1 MQWLLIALAA
11 ITVFYIA
18 PCIVIFILTF
28 YGRYD
33 PEAAMKKKYF
43 IPYRREID
51 EASARLGSLRF
62 EPVSIE
68 ARDGTTLRGKYYRCG
83 SDKLAILVH
92 GYNASAMSNFCVSG
106 LALYDRGYSLLM
118 IDERAHGES
127 GGRKT
132 GFGLLERYD
141 VLTWLDWAEKN
152 AAEKSFFIYGISM
165 GSAALAFSADKL
177 DEVRVKA
184 LCFDCGFVSPR
195 EQMRLIAKKH
205 HIPGRIMIPFI
216 RILAKIFIG
225 EDINDTVIGPLSRS
239 KIPSVFM
246 YGGCDRTI
254 PMSDG
259 REYFA
264 ASAAP
269 KLMLIA
275 PEAEHTMCFI
285 AGGEEIR
292 KPFFDFIDK
301 YVK

>member
-1 MQWLLIALAA
+1 M
-11 ITVFYIA
+11 FYAA
-18 PCIVIFILTF
+18 PCVVIFILTF

-33 PEAAMKKKYF
+33 PKAAMKKRYF
-43 IPYRREID
+43 IPFRSQID
-51 EASARLGSLRF
+51 EAAARLGSLDY
-62 EPVSIE
+62 EPVAIK
-68 ARDGTTLRGKYYRCG
+68 ARDGTTLRGKYYRG
-83 SDKLAILVH
+83 SSDKLAILIH
-92 GYNASAMSNFCVSG
+92 GYNASATSNFCVSG

-118 IDERAHGES
+118 TDERAHGES

-141 VLTWLDWAEKN
+141 ILSWLDWAEKN
-152 AAEKSFFIYGISM
+152 AEEKSFFIYGVSM
-165 GSAALAFSADKL
+165 GSVALAFISDKL
-177 DEVRVKA
+177 PADRVKA

-216 RILAKIFIG
+216 RVLAKLFIG
-225 EDINDTVIGPLSRS
+225 EDINDTVVGPLSRS
-239 KIPSVFM
+239 RIPSVFM
-246 YGGCDRTI
+246 YGGRDLTV
-254 PMSDG
+254 PLSDG

-264 ASAAP
+264 AYSAP

-275 PEAEHTMCFI
+275 PEADHTMCFI
-285 AGGEEIR
+285 AGGEKVK